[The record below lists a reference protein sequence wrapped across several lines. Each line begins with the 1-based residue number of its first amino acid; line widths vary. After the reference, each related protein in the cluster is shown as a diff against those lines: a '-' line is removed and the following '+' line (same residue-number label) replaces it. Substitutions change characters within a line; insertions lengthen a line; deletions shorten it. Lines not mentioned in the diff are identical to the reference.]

1 MKFDMH
7 CHTQE
12 GSLDGKI
19 PVAEYIRLLKAKGFG
34 GMLVTDHD
42 SYNGFRAYRDRHADA
57 FKDFVVLKG
66 IEYDTREETGDE
78 KD

>member
-34 GMLVTDHD
+34 G
-42 SYNGFRAYRDRHADA
+42 DA
-57 FKDFVVLKG
+57 CHRPRFL
-66 IEYDTREETGDE
+66 
-78 KD
+78 